1 MRVRHNFVWA
11 ACRDNIHVF
20 AQLAVLLG
28 HVGSNVEAASFDESI
43 IKQFAI
49 GCYRQPISMEAHNSD
64 DKLQGVALYTDK
76 TRCQFKHS
84 TLAFGGGKSFEQRY
98 EDDGKNSRN
107 PNSTSNLSKLYPSTK
122 PIMPEEGG
130 YCGIFDDLILCIG
143 IGINPA
149 ANNDCL
155 TRRDNGL
162 FVWTDRTMIKLGEST
177 EGNNIK
183 EKQMRLA
190 LQIVQLMY
198 SLMMGKDAI
207 IDGVPLKQYLG
218 PLRLQN

>member
-130 YCGIFDDLILCIG
+130 YCGIFDDLNLCIG
-143 IGINPA
+143 IDPT

-198 SLMMGKDAI
+198 SLMMGNDAI
-207 IDGVPLKQYLG
+207 IDGIPLKQYLG